1 MKDMQKVVVFAGT
14 IEGRNIAEFLNAQG
28 VDTCVCVATEYG
40 ESLLPEGEHL
50 RVSHERL
57 TKEEM
62 EALFRRE
69 KVTLV
74 VDATHPYAAL
84 VTENIQAACETTAVP
99 YLRLVRESESWNEDD
114 VVCVD
119 SVAEAAA
126 WLQQTEGNILT
137 ATGSKELKEY
147 TTIPSYADRVYAR
160 VLSLP
165 EVVKSCAELGFT
177 GKHLIC
183 MQGPFSVEMNTAL
196 LKQYDIRYLV
206 TKEAGKNGGFPEKVQ
221 AAKAA
226 GAVLVVVGRPAKEEG
241 YSYTACKKELIDRLQ
256 LTIQQKVTLV
266 GIGPGAKED
275 RTQAAEDCFA
285 HADLIIGAKR
295 MTDSVAAPGQPVWSA
310 YDPVK
315 IRDYILEHPEYG
327 HIAVALSG
335 DVGFYSGA
343 KKLLEVLGSDMDV
356 QILPGIS
363 SMVAFMAK
371 LGLPWED
378 VVPFSAHGREVNLV
392 GHIRKQEKVYAILG
406 TADGV
411 SLLCNQLVFYG
422 IGDVRVSV
430 GEKISYPDERICT
443 GKAAD
448 FVGIETDPLCVIYVE
463 NPQAAGH
470 IVTHGMSDELF
481 LRDKVPM
488 TKEEVRTA
496 SISKLHLTKDA
507 VVYDVGAGTGSVSI
521 EMALTVTDGHVYAV
535 EKKETAVELLHK
547 NKQHF
552 AADNLTIIEGLAPEA
567 LQELPVPTHAFIGGS
582 SGNLDEIVGLL
593 LQKNPGIRIVINAI
607 TLETVQE
614 ALDVMKKYPVRD
626 TEVVSMSVARS
637 KEIGSYHMMMG
648 QNPVYIFSFEG
659 EQ

>member
-1 MKDMQKVVVFAGT
+1 MQKVVVFAGT
-14 IEGRNIAEFLNAQG
+14 IEGRKIAEFLNAQE
-28 VDTCVCVATEYG
+28 VDTHVCVATEYG

-50 RVSHERL
+50 TVSHDRL
-57 TKEEM
+57 TEEEM
-62 EALFRRE
+62 EALFQKE

-74 VDATHPYAAL
+74 VDATHPYAEV
-84 VTENIQAACETTAVP
+84 VTANIREACSRADVCC
-99 YLRLVRESESWNEDD
+99 LRLLRESESVQEED
-114 VVCVD
+114 VVYVD
-119 SVAEAAA
+119 SVSEAAA
-126 WLQQTEGNILT
+126 WLSQTEGNILA
-137 ATGSKELKEY
+137 ATGSKELQAY
-147 TTIPSYADRVYAR
+147 TVIPSYEERVYAR

-165 EVVKSCAELGFT
+165 DVVRSCAGLGFT

-183 MQGPFSVEMNTAL
+183 MQGPFSVEMNTAM

-226 GAVLVVVGRPAKEEG
+226 GARLVVVGRPVMEEG
-241 YSYTACKKELIDRLQ
+241 YSFAACKKELIARLGLHIVQ
-256 LTIQQKVTLV
+256 EVALV
-266 GIGPGAKED
+266 GIGPGSSDCRTKE
-275 RTQAAEDCFA
+275 AEMCFNR
-285 HADLIIGAKR
+285 ADLIIGAKR
-295 MTDSVAAPGQPVWSA
+295 MTESVAVPGQPVWAA

-315 IRDYILEHPEYG
+315 IRDYIKEHPEYE

-343 KKLLEVLGSDMDV
+343 RKLLQVLGGDV
-356 QILPGIS
+356 KVRILPGIS

-378 VVPFSAHGREVNLV
+378 VVPFSVHGREINLI
-392 GHIRKQEKVYAILG
+392 GQIAKHEKIYAILG
-406 TADGV
+406 TSDGV
-411 SLLCNQLVFYG
+411 RQLCRQLVFYG
-422 IGDVRVSV
+422 MGDVRVSV
-430 GEKISYPDERICT
+430 GEKLSYPDEQIRT
-443 GKAAD
+443 GTAAD
-448 FVGIETDPLCVIYVE
+448 FADLETDPLCVVYVE
-463 NPQAAGH
+463 NPQAAGR

-507 VVYDVGAGTGSVSI
+507 VIYDVGAGTGSVSI
-521 EMALTVTDGHVYAV
+521 EMALTVTDGHVYAI
-535 EKKETAVELLHK
+535 EKKDTAVALLHK

-552 AADNLTIIEGLAPEA
+552 AADNLTIVEGLAPEA
-567 LQELPVPTHAFIGGS
+567 LKDLPVPTHAFIGGS
-582 SGNLDEIVGLL
+582 SGNLDEIVALL

-626 TEVVSMSVARS
+626 TEIVSMSVARS

-659 EQ
+659 EK

>member
-1 MKDMQKVVVFAGT
+1 MQKVLVFAGT
-14 IEGRNIAEFLNAQG
+14 IEGRKIAEFLDAQG
-28 VDTCVCVATEYG
+28 VKAHVCVATEYG
-40 ESLLPEGEHL
+40 ESLLPAGGHL
-50 RVSHERL
+50 EISHDRL
-57 TKEEM
+57 DEEAM
-62 EALFRRE
+62 EALLE
-69 KVTLV
+69 KETFSVV
-74 VDATHPYAAL
+74 VDATHPYAQV
-84 VTENIQAACETTAVP
+84 VTENIRQACKKKQIP
-99 YLRLVRESESWNEDD
+99 CLRLVRESESWSMDD

-119 SVAEAAA
+119 SVDEAAR
-126 WLQQTEGNILT
+126 WLKETTGNILA
-137 ATGSKELKEY
+137 ATGSKELKAY
-147 TTIPSYADRVYAR
+147 TQIPGFGERVYAR

-165 EVVKSCAELGFT
+165 DVVKECAGLGFT

-183 MQGPFSVEMNTAL
+183 MQGPFSVEMNTAM

-226 GAVLVVVGRPAKEEG
+226 GATLVVVGRPEKEEG
-241 YSYTACKKELIDRLQ
+241 YNFSACKKELIHMLG
-256 LTIQQKVTLV
+256 LKVQQNVTLV

-295 MTDSVAAPGQPVWSA
+295 MTDSVAAPGQPVWAA

-315 IRDYILEHPEYG
+315 IRDYILEHPEYE

-343 KKLLEVLGSDMDV
+343 KKLLEVLGDDMNV

-378 VVPFSAHGREVNLV
+378 VVPFSVHGREVNLV

-422 IGDVRVSV
+422 MGDVRVSV
-430 GEKISYPDERICT
+430 GEKISYPDERIRT

-448 FVGIETDPLCVIYVE
+448 FVGIETDPLCVVYVE

>member
-1 MKDMQKVVVFAGT
+1 MQKVLVFAGT
-14 IEGRNIAEFLNAQG
+14 IEGRKIAEFLDAQG
-28 VDTCVCVATEYG
+28 VTAHVCVATEYG
-40 ESLLPEGEHL
+40 ESLLPAGGHL
-50 RVSHERL
+50 EISHDRL
-57 TKEEM
+57 DEAAM
-62 EALFRRE
+62 EALLE
-69 KVTLV
+69 KENFSVV
-74 VDATHPYAAL
+74 VDATHPYAQV
-84 VTENIQAACETTAVP
+84 VTENIRSACEKKNIP
-99 YLRLVRESESWNEDD
+99 CLRLVRESESWNVDD

-119 SVAEAAA
+119 SVDEAAR
-126 WLQQTEGNILT
+126 WLKDTTGNILA
-137 ATGSKELKEY
+137 ATGSKELKSY
-147 TTIPSYADRVYAR
+147 TQIPGFAERVYAR

-165 EVVKSCAELGFT
+165 DVVKGCADLGFT

-183 MQGPFSVEMNTAL
+183 MQGPFSVEMNTAM
-196 LKQYDIRYLV
+196 LKQYGIRYLV

-226 GAVLVVVGRPAKEEG
+226 GATLVVVGRPEKEEG
-241 YSYTACKKELIDRLQ
+241 YNFCDCKKELIRMLG
-256 LTIQQKVTLV
+256 LRVQQKVTLV

-275 RTQAAEDCFA
+275 RTQAAEDCFS

-295 MTDSVAAPGQPVWSA
+295 MTDSVAAPGQPVWAA

-315 IRDYILEHPEYG
+315 IRDYILEHPEYEQ
-327 HIAVALSG
+327 IAVALSG

-343 KKLLEVLGSDMDV
+343 KKLLQVLGGDMDV

-378 VVPFSAHGREVNLV
+378 VVPFSVHGRNVNLV

-422 IGDVRVSV
+422 MGDVRVSV
-430 GEKISYPDERICT
+430 GEKISYPDERIRT

-463 NPQAAGH
+463 NPYAAERV
-470 IVTHGMSDELF
+470 VTHGMSDELF

-488 TKEEVRTA
+488 TKEEVRTS

-507 VVYDVGAGTGSVSI
+507 VIYDVGAGTGSVSI
-521 EMALTVTDGHVYAV
+521 EMALTVTDGHVYAI

-552 AADNLTIIEGLAPEA
+552 GVDNLTIVEGLAPEA
-567 LQELPVPTHAFIGGS
+567 LEELPVPTHAFIGGS

-593 LQKNPGIRIVINAI
+593 LKKNPGIRIVINAI

-626 TEVVSMSVARS
+626 TEIVSMSVARS

>member
-1 MKDMQKVVVFAGT
+1 MKDMQKLVVFAGT
-14 IEGRNIAEFLNAQG
+14 IEGRKIAEFLNAQK
-28 VDTCVCVATEYG
+28 VDTLVCVATEYG

-62 EALFRRE
+62 EALFREE

-84 VTENIQAACETTAVP
+84 VTENIKTACESTKVE
-99 YLRLVRESESWNEDD
+99 YLRLVRESEAWSEDD

-126 WLQQTEGNILT
+126 WLQQTKGNILT

-147 TTIPSYADRVYAR
+147 TAIPAYEERVYAR

-241 YSYTACKKELIDRLQ
+241 YSYTACKKELIDRLH
-256 LTIQQKVTLV
+256 LTIRQKVTLV
-266 GIGPGAKED
+266 GIGPGSSDCRTKE
-275 RTQAAEDCFA
+275 AESCFA

-295 MTDSVAAPGQPVWSA
+295 MTDCVAAPGQPVFAA

-315 IRDYILEHPEYG
+315 IREYILAHPEYA

-343 KKLLEVLGSDMDV
+343 KKLLQVLGNDV
-356 QILPGIS
+356 EVEILPGIS

-378 VVPFSAHGREVNLV
+378 VVPFSVHGREVNLI
-392 GHIRKQEKVYAILG
+392 GQICKHEKVYAILG
-406 TADGV
+406 TSDGV

-422 IGDVRVSV
+422 MGGVHVAV
-430 GEKISYPDERICT
+430 GEKLSYPDEQIRT
-443 GKAAD
+443 GTAAD
-448 FVGIETDPLCVIYVE
+448 FVGVETDPLCVIYVE
-463 NPQAAGH
+463 NPQAAGRV
-470 IVTHGMSDELF
+470 VTHGMSDELF

-521 EMALTVTDGHVYAV
+521 EMALTVTEGHVYAV

>member
-1 MKDMQKVVVFAGT
+1 MQKVVVFAGT
-14 IEGRNIAEFLNAQG
+14 IEGRKIAEFLHAQG
-28 VDTCVCVATEYG
+28 VDTHVCVATEYG

-50 RVSHERL
+50 TVSHDRL

-62 EALFRRE
+62 ETLFQKE

-74 VDATHPYAAL
+74 VDATHPYAEV
-84 VTENIQAACETTAVP
+84 VTANIREACSRAGVCC
-99 YLRLVRESESWNEDD
+99 LRLLRESESVQEED
-114 VVCVD
+114 VVYVD
-119 SVAEAAA
+119 SVSEAAA
-126 WLQQTEGNILT
+126 WLSQTEGNIL
-137 ATGSKELKEY
+137 ASTGSKELQAY
-147 TTIPSYADRVYAR
+147 TVIPSYEERVYAR

-165 EVVKSCAELGFT
+165 DVVRSCADLGFT

-183 MQGPFSVEMNTAL
+183 MQGPFSVEMNTAM

-226 GAVLVVVGRPAKEEG
+226 GARLVVVGRPVMEEG
-241 YSYTACKKELIDRLQ
+241 YSFAACKKELIARLD
-256 LTIQQKVTLV
+256 LHIVPEVALV
-266 GIGPGAKED
+266 GIGPGSSDCRTKE
-275 RTQAAEDCFA
+275 AEKCFA
-285 HADLIIGAKR
+285 RADLIIGARR
-295 MTDSVAAPGQPVWSA
+295 MTESVAMPGQPVWAA

-315 IRDYILEHPEYG
+315 IRDYIKEHPEYE

-343 KKLLEVLGSDMDV
+343 RKLLQVLGRDV
-356 QILPGIS
+356 NVRILPGIS

-378 VVPFSAHGREVNLV
+378 VVPFSVHGREVNLI
-392 GHIRKQEKVYAILG
+392 GQIAKHEKIYAILG
-406 TADGV
+406 TSDGV
-411 SLLCNQLVFYG
+411 RQLCRQLVFYG
-422 IGDVRVSV
+422 MGDVRVAV
-430 GEKISYPDERICT
+430 GEKLSYPDEQIRT
-443 GKAAD
+443 GAAAD
-448 FVGIETDPLCVIYVE
+448 FADLETDPLCVVYVE
-463 NPQAAGH
+463 NPQAAGR

-507 VVYDVGAGTGSVSI
+507 VIYDVGAGTGSVSI
-521 EMALTVTDGHVYAV
+521 EMALTVTDGHVYAI
-535 EKKETAVELLHK
+535 EKKETAVALLHK

-552 AADNLTIIEGLAPEA
+552 AADNLTIVEGLAPEA
-567 LQELPVPTHAFIGGS
+567 LKDLPVPTHAFIGGS
-582 SGNLDEIVGLL
+582 SGNLDEIVALL
-593 LQKNPGIRIVINAI
+593 LKKNPGIRIVINAI

-626 TEVVSMSVARS
+626 TEIVSMSVARS

-659 EQ
+659 EK

>member
-1 MKDMQKVVVFAGT
+1 MQKVLVFAGT
-14 IEGRNIAEFLNAQG
+14 IEGRKIAEFLDAQD
-28 VDTCVCVATEYG
+28 VATHICVATEYG
-40 ESLLPEGEHL
+40 ESLLPKGGHL
-50 RVSHERL
+50 EVSHDRL
-57 TKEEM
+57 TEEEM
-62 EALFRRE
+62 EALLDRE
-69 KVTLV
+69 MFTVV
-74 VDATHPYAAL
+74 VDATHPYAQV
-84 VTENIQAACETTAVP
+84 VTENIRSACEKKSIP
-99 YLRLVRESESWNEDD
+99 CLRLVRASEDWSMDD

-119 SVAEAAA
+119 SVDEAAQ
-126 WLQQTEGNILT
+126 WLKGTNGNILA
-137 ATGSKELKEY
+137 ATGSKELKAY
-147 TTIPSYADRVYAR
+147 TQIPGFEERVYAR

-165 EVVKSCAELGFT
+165 EVARECADLGFT

-183 MQGPFSVEMNTAL
+183 MQGPFSVEMNTAIL
-196 LKQYDIRYLV
+196 RQYDIRYLV

-226 GAVLVVVGRPAKEEG
+226 GAKLVVVGRPVKEEG
-241 YSYTACKKELIDRLQ
+241 YSFIACKKELIDRLN
-256 LTIQQKVTLV
+256 LHVKQQVSLV
-266 GIGPGAKED
+266 GIGPGADKE
-275 RTQAAEDCFA
+275 RTQAATECFA
-285 HADLIIGAKR
+285 RADLIIGAKR
-295 MTDSVAAPGQPVWSA
+295 MTDCVAMQGQAVYTA

-315 IRDYILEHPEYG
+315 IRDYIKEHPEFER
-327 HIAVALSG
+327 IAVALSG

-343 KKLLEVLGSDMDV
+343 RKLLDILKEDMSVDIV
-356 QILPGIS
+356 PGIS

-378 VVPFSAHGREVNLV
+378 VVPFSVHGRDVNLI
-392 GHIRKQEKVYAILG
+392 GHIRKHEKIYAILG
-406 TADGV
+406 TSEGV

-422 IGDVRVSV
+422 MGDVQVSV
-430 GEKISYPDERICT
+430 GEKLSYPDERIQT
-443 GKAAD
+443 GTAAD

-463 NPQAAGH
+463 NPQAAGC

-507 VVYDVGAGTGSVSI
+507 IIYDVGAGTGSVSI
-521 EMALTVTDGHVYAV
+521 EMALAVTDGHVYAV
-535 EKKETAVELLHK
+535 EKKDTAVELLHK

-552 AADNLTIIEGLAPEA
+552 GADNLTIVEGLAPDA
-567 LQELPVPTHAFIGGS
+567 LEELPVPTHAFIGGS

-593 LQKNPGIRIVINAI
+593 LKKNSGIRIVINAI

-626 TEVVSMSVARS
+626 TEIVSMSVARS